1 MDEEEVTEEA
11 EDVVVETGLQPLD
24 QLDKQ
29 ILKVKK
35 RISEW

>member
-11 EDVVVETGLQPLD
+11 EDVVVEMELQPLD
-24 QLDKQ
+24 QLVK
-29 ILKVKK
+29 IHKVKK